1 MIPYSRHAFI
11 PDIPKTRQSDLN
23 PDRVK
28 IDPNSRHTQ
37 FHVFIE
43 TIDTPKPIITEI
55 ARPVIN
61 TTVNHIVEIYVPTVT
76 NFVQVSPFVQLQ
88 NIYNRDIF

>member
-1 MIPYSRHAFI
+1 MTTCFLSLILNIFFVSGGTKDSISFVYAP
-11 PDIPKTRQSDLN
+11 PPPPTSD
-23 PDRVK
+23 PT
-28 IDPNSRHTQ
+28 PE
-37 FHVFIE
+37 FIE

-76 NFVQVSPFVQLQ
+76 NFVQVSPCV
-88 NIYNRDIF
+88 